1 MGIFDK
7 FIVRPKTENTSD
19 AGRVVNV
26 NFNGFSKSNK
36 DIALKISA
44 LYCGLNLISETIS
57 SLPVYKYIISE
68 DGSKVRC
75 KEKINY
81 LLNRSCNGFIS
92 AFDMKDALIKSAILE
107 GNGFVLIVRDEYFNI
122 TKLVPLKKSECEL
135 RRINGTDEYLYY
147 VPR

>member
-7 FIVRPKTENTSD
+7 FIVRPKVENTSD

-57 SLPVYKYIISE
+57 SLPVYKYKITE

-81 LLNRSCNGFIS
+81 LINRSCN
-92 AFDMKDALIKSAILE
+92 
-107 GNGFVLIVRDEYFNI
+107 
-122 TKLVPLKKSECEL
+122 
-135 RRINGTDEYLYY
+135 
-147 VPR
+147 